1 MSAEQP
7 IITAMTQAIERQ
19 QLEHLRLLE
28 GVDIDRVL
36 PLLSSCPVIELQQG
50 DALITAGQINHHVY
64 IILSGRLHVHLNE
77 NADHPVAILDAGE
90 SVAEISIIDR
100 QPTSAHVVAAMPT
113 RVLRMSEEKLW
124 NICERC
130 HGFAYNLL
138 RVLAQRLRS
147 GNTVIHKI
155 HELLREYEYDATIDA
170 LTGLY
175 NRRWLDGMM
184 WRIMQRCARNGQP
197 LTVLMIDVDDFKRFN
212 DTYGH
217 LAGDHALHT
226 VARTLLDYLRPED
239 LVTRYGGEELL
250 VLSPG
255 SSIADAIQIAGRL
268 RKAIAESPIRLGHGE
283 SLPPVTISI
292 GIAPM
297 TATDTQ
303 ENLVHKTDQALYR
316 AKEKGKNCY
325 SV

>member
-1 MSAEQP
+1 MSKQLLS
-7 IITAMTQAIERQ
+7 TAMSQGIERQ
-19 QLEHLRLLE
+19 ELENLRLLD

-36 PLLSSCPVIELQQG
+36 PLLRDCPVIELQRG
-50 DALITAGQINHHVY
+50 DALITAGQINHHIY
-64 IILSGRLHVHLNE
+64 IILSGRLLVQLHDNSE
-77 NADHPVAILDAGE
+77 YPVAILDAGE

-100 QPTSAHVVAAMPT
+100 QPTSAHVFADLPT
-113 RVLRMSEEKLW
+113 RVLRISEDALW
-124 NICERC
+124 NICELC

-155 HELLREYEYDATIDA
+155 HELLREYEYDATIDP

-184 WRIMQRCARNGQP
+184 WRIMQRCAGNDQP
-197 LTVLMIDVDDFKRFN
+197 LTVLMIDVDNFKRFN
-212 DTYGH
+212 DSHGH

-226 VARTLLDYLRPED
+226 VARTLLEYLRPED

-255 SSIADAIQIAGRL
+255 SSIADAMQIASRL
-268 RKAIAESPIRLGHGE
+268 RKAVAEKPIRLGRGE

-303 ENLVHKTDQALYR
+303 ETLINKTDQALYR
-316 AKEKGKNCY
+316 AKEKGKDCY

>member
-1 MSAEQP
+1 
-7 IITAMTQAIERQ
+7 
-19 QLEHLRLLE
+19 
-28 GVDIDRVL
+28 
-36 PLLSSCPVIELQQG
+36 
-50 DALITAGQINHHVY
+50 
-64 IILSGRLHVHLNE
+64 
-77 NADHPVAILDAGE
+77 
-90 SVAEISIIDR
+90 
-100 QPTSAHVVAAMPT
+100 
-113 RVLRMSEEKLW
+113 
-124 NICERC
+124 
-130 HGFAYNLL
+130 
-138 RVLAQRLRS
+138 VLAQRLRS

-155 HELLREYEYDATIDA
+155 HELLREYEYDATIDP

-184 WRIMQRCARNGQP
+184 WRIMQRCAGNDQP
-197 LTVLMIDVDDFKRFN
+197 LTVLMIDVDNFKRFN
-212 DTYGH
+212 DSHGH

-226 VARTLLDYLRPED
+226 VARTLLEYLRPED

-255 SSIADAIQIAGRL
+255 SSIADAMQIASRL
-268 RKAIAESPIRLGHGE
+268 RKAVAEKPIRLGRGE

-303 ENLVHKTDQALYR
+303 ETLINKTDQALYR
-316 AKEKGKNCY
+316 AKEKGKDCY